1 MGSRRAIGVSEAR
14 PGAVSRCVSA
24 TRGPERAAGKGDG
37 TEGRVRRA
45 RERVGQMTRHGKRRL
60 TEAFAEAR
68 KRARGGAE
76 VDAEAG
82 GEPMEGTEEGGDA
95 QWEEDERLEREAEEA
110 FGDG

>member
-1 MGSRRAIGVSEAR
+1 MEPRAAEEGTAK
-14 PGAVSRCVSA
+14 G
-24 TRGPERAAGKGDG
+24 TKRGPERAAGKGDG